1 MKKITT
7 LIFLLSSLIS
17 LAQKTSTTITV
28 TATKPADGIVSLV
41 LEDVHFHPNLGIG
54 LADTRLEPLAT
65 VNFKEKTS
73 ERVSTPLS
81 EPKIVRLQY
90 NGGGINKTW
99 MLFVQPGD
107 DLTANFGGNAEV
119 TFSGKNAAYQDFL
132 KTYFLENQYQYLPVF
147 GYKPSQIDNK
157 SVAQQSDSLQKV
169 RQTAYAAFKS
179 SNPPSP
185 AFDAYVTAT
194 TTTEPFVIH
203 RLLQEKIMR
212 RNRVKKLD
220 AAQQKELEDMTLTN
234 FKVLP
239 DEALLSQSYRE
250 ELRNW
255 MLIPTTRKFPLDSAT
270 RYELSPQAISDV
282 YQNSKTKLQGY
293 PKQEEYLQTYWLN
306 YAATAIP
313 TSETSQTLLADY
325 KAKYPKSE
333 YTDYFT
339 KLLDTKAKLTAGS
352 NAPDFAL
359 LSSDSAAVSLK
370 NLAGKPTVMVFQFNI
385 GAHEPSL
392 KTMEAKYAGKVN
404 FAYVTLISGMP
415 FGNWKTYA
423 KKRDGVQHL
432 WASEESAE
440 SLRQN
445 YAVDIRYPF
454 VVIDSSGKIVDR
466 WIPQEFPNNQT
477 LEKAIMKA
485 VGK

>member
-17 LAQKTSTTITV
+17 LAQKTSTITLS
-28 TATKPADGIVSLV
+28 ATKPADGIVSLV

-54 LADTRLEPLAT
+54 LADTRLEPLAM
-65 VNFKEKTS
+65 VNFKEKTT
-73 ERVSTPLS
+73 ERVSTALN
-81 EPKIVRLQY
+81 EPKIMRLQY
-90 NGGGINKTW
+90 NGGGVNKTW
-99 MLFVQPGD
+99 MLFIQPGD
-107 DLTANFGGNAEV
+107 DLTANFSGNADV

-169 RQTAYAAFKS
+169 RQTAYAAFKT

-194 TTTEPFVIH
+194 TTTEPFLIH

-212 RNRVKKLD
+212 RNKVKKLD
-220 AAQQKELEDMTLTN
+220 AAQQKELEDMTMTN

-255 MLIPTTRKFPLDSAT
+255 ILIPSTRKFPLDSAT
-270 RYELSPQAISDV
+270 RYELSPQAITDV
-282 YQNSKTKLQGY
+282 YQNSKTKLQGH

-313 TSETSQTLLADY
+313 TIETSQTLLADY
-325 KAKYPKSE
+325 KTKYPKSE
-333 YTDYFT
+333 YTDYFI
-339 KLLDTKAKLTAGS
+339 KLLDTKAKLIPGS
-352 NAPDFAL
+352 NAPDFTL
-359 LSSDSAAVSLK
+359 TDRDSASVSLR
-370 NLAGKPTVMVFQFNI
+370 NLEGKPIVMIFAYTI

-392 KTMEAKYAGKVN
+392 KAMETKYADKVT

-415 FGNWKTYA
+415 FGSWKMYA
-423 KKRDGVQHL
+423 QQRDGVKHL
-432 WASEESAE
+432 LASDESGE
-440 SLRQN
+440 LLEKN

-454 VVIDSSGKIVDR
+454 VVINASGKIVER
-466 WIPQEFPNNQT
+466 WIPQEFPNNKS

-485 VGK
+485 VEGK